1 MDEIE
6 GLKIARDVFSS
17 LNQKSISGEQEK
29 EWEEPLFPV
38 EELGGIIPTDPKQ
51 PFDVRI
57 LLARILDG
65 SRFQELAPNHPI
77 RRLLTVFTYHA
88 TEVNLNAFDTLVPN
102 TSILHR
108 GTGLYLIFLERI
120 LYGKHINLFTKL

>member
-1 MDEIE
+1 MVDGHQHTIT
-6 GLKIARDVFSS
+6 KPPQYHHPRQPIPQQRINPKRRHIAPIDRNAIISHS
-17 LNQKSISGEQEK
+17 LRRENSTCSNDATREST
-29 EWEEPLFPV
+29 L
-38 EELGGIIPTDPKQ
+38 T
-51 PFDVRI
+51 
-57 LLARILDG
+57 
-65 SRFQELAPNHPI
+65 LAPNHPI

-88 TEVNLNAFDTLVPN
+88 TEVNLNAFDRLVPN